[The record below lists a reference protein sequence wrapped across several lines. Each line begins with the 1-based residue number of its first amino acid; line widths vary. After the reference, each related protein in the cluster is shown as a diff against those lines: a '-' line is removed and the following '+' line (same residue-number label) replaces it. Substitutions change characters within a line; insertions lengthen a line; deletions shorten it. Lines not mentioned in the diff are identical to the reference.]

1 MNLDEYQQQATA
13 TVQSYDSKDQENFFL
28 GYLGLAG
35 EAGSVLTTLKKSIR
49 DGDGFGSF
57 NEKLTEELGD
67 VLWYVSSIASHY
79 GISLED
85 IAKIN
90 LAKTQ
95 DRFKVLDLQSIPR
108 FDENYPEQFPD
119 SFIVTFI
126 EEEGEND
133 LLTVKMI
140 WEGDSGNHI
149 ELGDPLTDNSRMPNN
164 YRYHDVFHLGHVA
177 FLGWSPVIRDLMKLK
192 RRSDS
197 TTLDAEDRG
206 RPQVAEEAITLI
218 IYNYAKGNKM
228 LKESDRI
235 DTEMLNTIKQL
246 VFDLEVANVSSFQ
259 WEKTII
265 ESYKIFH
272 QIVENKGGK
281 ILVSPKERTLQYIG
295 KEITNDKQT
304 PIDAH

>member
-1 MNLDEYQQQATA
+1 MNLDEYQKQAVA
-13 TVQSYDSKDQENFFL
+13 TVQGYNSNDQENFFL

-79 GISLED
+79 GISLEK
-85 IAKIN
+85 IATTN
-90 LAKTQ
+90 LTKTQ
-95 DRFKVLDLQSIPR
+95 DRFKELDLQNVPR
-108 FDENYPEQFPD
+108 FDERYPEQFPD
-119 SFIVTFI
+119 SFIVNFI
-126 EEEGEND
+126 EEYGQND

-140 WEGDSGNHI
+140 WEKDSENNV

-192 RRSDS
+192 RKSDL
-197 TTLDAEDRG
+197 TILDAEDRG

-218 IYNYAKGNKM
+218 VYNYAKGNKM

-246 VFDLEVANVSSFQ
+246 VFDLEVAKVSSFQ
-259 WEKTII
+259 WERTII

-281 ILVSPKERTLQYIG
+281 ILVSPKERSLRYLG
-295 KEITNDKQT
+295 KEITNDK
-304 PIDAH
+304 